1 MKKNSSFKIRSPLN
15 FGQKSSFKMTRPT
28 IKGTPLRQSLSSEIT
43 AYNIGQKQ
51 EYDKEQN
58 KYKEELQEWNRKNK
72 RYQNQI
78 KMDQLYQEMKRID
91 SLGDKYQLLHSGVK
105 DDGTSI
111 TNYYYEKD
119 NPDEI
124 LRVSDNPKVVDYIK
138 QLGNI
143 YKKGGLANQYSNIR
157 TNQMELYREG
167 DVRHY
172 HKDRVDPK
180 FHERFNP
187 GEKPTEPIE
196 PMYKVPPR
204 SINIKNEL
212 GGDNQSGLVKY
223 QGPKYFEMDNIDSD
237 LGKQLYVRKD
247 IYGDIPKGIEEG
259 KVIEEEIPGYGN
271 YVRINYDYSKR
282 QGITDS
288 IKNLFKRNKISY
300 DQKYERKDLE
310 RLD

>member
-1 MKKNSSFKIRSPLN
+1 MKKNSSFKLRSPLN

-28 IKGTPLRQSLSSEIT
+28 IKGTPLRQSLSSEIE
-43 AYNIGQKQ
+43 AYNEKQ
-51 EYDKEQN
+51 RQVYNKEQN
-58 KYKEELQEWNRKNK
+58 KYKQELQEWNRKNK

-91 SLGDKYQLLHSGVK
+91 SLGDKYQLLFSTK
-105 DDGTSI
+105 DDGTTDVI
-111 TNYYYEKD
+111 NYYEKD
-119 NPDEI
+119 NPNEI
-124 LRVSDNPKVVDYIK
+124 LRISDNPKVMDYMK
-138 QLGNI
+138 QRDKI
-143 YKKGGLANQYSNIR
+143 YKKGGLANQYANIR
-157 TNQMELYREG
+157 RNQMELYREG

-187 GEKPTEPIE
+187 GQKPIEPIE

-204 SINIKNEL
+204 TLTSL
-212 GGDNQSGLVKY
+212 PVTTGDNQAGLVKY

-259 KVIEEEIPGYGN
+259 KVVEEEIPGYGN